1 MLFFFA
7 ANALASINITC
18 VPGSFVDGSVH
29 SSAPRCVPCTAGK
42 FTNIYNATACA
53 DCANHSSGTF
63 SEDGATQCTVCPLGQ
78 YKVQSGTFSEDGAT
92 QCTECPLGK
101 YHPPPICR
109 QHLSRMCGG
118 HDHIVCGGGQLRT
131 VHVGHVPGPAGVPR
145 LCSRHVDG
153 GRVGKHGVHSNPEH
167 QHHLRPRFICGRLCA
182 QLCPE
187 VFTVHR
193 RQIQQYL
200 QCYNLC

>member
-1 MLFFFA
+1 MAVLFFFA

-101 YHPPPICR
+101 YHPSAGSTCHECAAGTITLYVGAGSCE
-109 QHLSRMCGG
+109 QCTSGTFQDLLECHDCAAGTWTAGG
-118 HDHIVCGGGQLRT
+118 LASTECIAIPTLT
-131 VHVGHVPGPAGVPR
+131 PTI
-145 LCSRHVDG
+145 RH
-153 GRVGKHGVHSNPEH
+153 N
-167 QHHLRPRFICGRLCA
+167 
-182 QLCPE
+182 
-187 VFTVHR
+187 
-193 RQIQQYL
+193 
-200 QCYNLC
+200 